1 MVSPVPPH
9 AHRSEAG
16 NSEEAPQ
23 CPPLAGLLR
32 FTLDALDGTRG
43 SEGKALQPHQR
54 LDVFLPKLREGLR
67 RGGFDRGS
75 IKAYERDIRTRAN
88 PKPLKTLK
96 EYQDAWS
103 ACHVAMDILTDDDDG
118 SEGADWLRAL
128 TNAVFD
134 YEDAYQAR
142 HGYWPLHPGGPGWT
156 TGPIGNA

>member
-1 MVSPVPPH
+1 MPPVGGVSSLLAWH
-9 AHRSEAG
+9 SR
-16 NSEEAPQ
+16 
-23 CPPLAGLLR
+23 PL
-32 FTLDALDGTRG
+32 FGTWG

-67 RGGFDRGS
+67 REGFNGET
-75 IKAYERDIRTRAN
+75 IKAYELDIRTRAK
-88 PKPLKTLK
+88 PKPLETLK

-103 ACHVAMDILTDDDDG
+103 ACHVAMGILTDDDDG
-118 SEGADWLRAL
+118 SEGADWLRVL